1 MVGAHL
7 RGAVPPRAAAGP
19 PLRIAACPGGLV
31 DPLPGVSAHVVKPVH
46 ARRRGARARMP
57 VSTRQR
63 RAVPDRALAGR
74 FAAVAQALR
83 ARGFVAERVR
93 VVAAALEARGRRG
106 ALLGVGGRH
115 PLAIGRQAPAGP
127 AAEGLR
133 LVPGQVHRGLVVGR
147 LALRAEGRGPGPA
160 GLAHPAG
167 LVDRA
172 AALAIGERPEAGG
185 GDEAA
190 ELADG
195 RLGAGDR
202 ETGKGHPV
210 DAGRVGAAAR
220 DLAGGDVR
228 GSLRGA
234 RGGQG
239 RARGGQAGAGSHRQ
253 RRPDDRRPPSRHC
266 PCPSENPGSPSKLHR
281 YSVLI
286 GSMPAA
292 TSRASRSMIST

>member
-31 DPLPGVSAHVVKPVH
+31 DPLPGVSAHIVKSVH
-46 ARRRGARARMP
+46 ARRRGARAGMP
-57 VSTRQR
+57 MSPRQR

-83 ARGFVAERVR
+83 ARGVVADRVR
-93 VVAAALEARGRRG
+93 VVATALEARGRRG

-172 AALAIGERPEAGG
+172 AALALGERPEAGG
-185 GDEAA
+185 RDEAA

-220 DLAGGDVR
+220 GLAGGR
-228 GSLRGA
+228 
-234 RGGQG
+234 
-239 RARGGQAGAGSHRQ
+239 RQ